1 MFWQVKNLS
10 QTGFTLI
17 TPKYMSDKFK
27 KNKKQNYRWFLLC
40 SLTWIHLSSYLL
52 SSVTEWLDDY
62 ENINKIWQLQSP
74 DPNYLNAYGRLW
86 VTLVSIFEKNGVY
99 PSSRFLE
106 T

>member
-27 KNKKQNYRWFLLC
+27 KKNYRWFILC

-52 SSVTEWLDDY
+52 SSVTEWLDEY
-62 ENINKIWQLQSP
+62 ENDINKI
-74 DPNYLNAYGRLW
+74 
-86 VTLVSIFEKNGVY
+86 
-99 PSSRFLE
+99 
-106 T
+106 